1 MSGDQPRFK
10 EAPPE
15 LRSDDDEPADAA
27 APVVITRDS
36 PSPSDSPP
44 PSENRVG
51 NYLLDQLIAHG
62 SSGDVWKAA
71 APDGSIVAV
80 KIFKKELAANA
91 DALQR
96 FNHEA
101 KLLRRVSHPNLVALI
116 DSGETA
122 DHVPFIVM
130 EYIEGQTVKERL
142 ENESAFEPTAVAKIG
157 REICRALSA
166 AHAETIIHRDL
177 KPSNIIL
184 TGDNDARIIDFGIAK
199 AIGYTGETLTQ
210 LGGVVGTPAY
220 MSPEQCL
227 GSGIDERSD
236 VYSLGCVLF
245 ELLTGTKAF
254 DTGNPVEAI
263 AKHLHDDR
271 HYVRKSLAA
280 SEAPPALQQ
289 IILKCVERH
298 PEARYQSL
306 SEVDQDLGA
315 YLVGVPL
322 PFAGKSNASAIL
334 LGALICLLGIMIYG
348 FLSYIPQSA
357 PTPPPANTA
366 PVPSGTITIRNRVTH
381 QPIFVDNNA
390 INMKM
395 ALKHASQQKKSLFQA
410 DLRHADLAQLQLE
423 NGLDLR
429 SADVSGATLTQAQL
443 KSVDF
448 SGANLTNCNLGQ
460 AQLDGCNLDGAFV
473 SDSYLVQTQFS
484 LGSSCVKSNFS
495 RCKIGQAK
503 FDHVNCTDAN
513 FNGADLTQTSF
524 KWAQLEGVQ
533 FSETRLVQT
542 DFEYAKL
549 ANAHFYQVRPTQVR
563 GRYADLLNTGLRC
576 DEHGFLT
583 W

>member
-15 LRSDDDEPADAA
+15 LRSDDDDPADPA
-27 APVVITRDS
+27 APVVLTRDS
-36 PSPSDSPP
+36 PSPS
-44 PSENRVG
+44 ENRAG
-51 NYLLDQLIAHG
+51 NYLLDQLIEHG

-245 ELLTGTKAF
+245 EMLTGTKAF

-280 SEAPPALQQ
+280 SEAPRFRDSSRNTDLLARHHDLQLPQLHTAIGTNSASREHRSRAVRHHHHPQPSDAPADICGQQRDQHEDGTQARLSTKEITFPGRPQTCRPSAVATGKWTRSPLRRSEWRHTDAGTTEKRRLQWRQ
-289 IILKCVERH
+289 PDQL
-298 PEARYQSL
+298 QSR
-306 SEVDQDLGA
+306 S
-315 YLVGVPL
+315 
-322 PFAGKSNASAIL
+322 SAIRWMQPRW
-334 LGALICLLGIMIYG
+334 GIRQR
-348 FLSYIPQSA
+348 FIPG
-357 PTPPPANTA
+357 TNT
-366 PVPSGTITIRNRVTH
+366 V
-381 QPIFVDNNA
+381 
-390 INMKM
+390 
-395 ALKHASQQKKSLFQA
+395 
-410 DLRHADLAQLQLE
+410 
-423 NGLDLR
+423 
-429 SADVSGATLTQAQL
+429 
-443 KSVDF
+443 
-448 SGANLTNCNLGQ
+448 
-460 AQLDGCNLDGAFV
+460 
-473 SDSYLVQTQFS
+473 
-484 LGSSCVKSNFS
+484 FS
-495 RCKIGQAK
+495 RILVRQ
-503 FDHVNCTDAN
+503 D
-513 FNGADLTQTSF
+513 
-524 KWAQLEGVQ
+524 QL
-533 FSETRLVQT
+533 
-542 DFEYAKL
+542 L
-549 ANAHFYQVRPTQVR
+549 AMQNRSSQIRSCELH
-563 GRYADLLNTGLRC
+563 
-576 DEHGFLT
+576 
-583 W
+583 